1 VQRRRQSATPPYVR
15 TEHSKLFEKT
25 HPVFLFHA
33 KESKRRKHVRRR
45 SLERRQ
51 DDPIGGVHQGDEAIG
66 RGCRGWP

>member
-15 TEHSKLFEKT
+15 TEPSKLFEKT

-66 RGCRGWP
+66 RGCRG